1 LKTPPN
7 RQSNQHLSGTI
18 LESTKT
24 KIPLLC
30 FGFFEQERKGALM
43 VSWSAIINMRPEKTY
58 KKVSETKLL
67 GVKTKKPGTH
77 TKKTSKDDLFAS
89 T

>member
-1 LKTPPN
+1 
-7 RQSNQHLSGTI
+7 
-18 LESTKT
+18 
-24 KIPLLC
+24 
-30 FGFFEQERKGALM
+30 M